1 MAVLAGLEAVDWV
14 VAFDDDTPERLLRRT
29 KPDVLV
35 KGGDY
40 LVEQVVGHEIVEA
53 YGGEVKVLSFY
64 DSCSTTSIV
73 NKIRQ
78 GDMH

>member
-14 VAFDDDTPERLLRRT
+14 VDFSEDTPERLLRRV

-40 LVEQVVGHEIVEA
+40 REDQVVGSSIVKA
-53 YGGEVKVLSFY
+53 YGGKVKVLSFF
-64 DSCSTTSIV
+64 DNCSTTSIV
-73 NKIRQ
+73 NKIRKQ
-78 GDMH
+78 

>member
-14 VAFDDDTPERLLRRT
+14 VPFDEDTPERLLRRV

-40 LVEQVVGHEIVEA
+40 SEDQVIGNQIVKA
-53 YGGEVKVLSFY
+53 YNGSVKVLSFY
-64 DSCSTTSIV
+64 DNCSTTSIV
-73 NKIRQ
+73 NKILRQ
-78 GDMH
+78 